1 MSRQDGPQGKMKI
14 RKSALKRFKITATGK
29 VMMRS
34 QNIRHLK
41 RHKSKKALRAGR
53 VPLQLKGKFAKK
65 IKLMLGFA

>member
-34 QNIRHLK
+34 QNIRHLQ
-41 RHKSKKALRAGR
+41 RHKSKKTLREGR
-53 VPLQLKGKFAKK
+53 IPKELKGKFAKK